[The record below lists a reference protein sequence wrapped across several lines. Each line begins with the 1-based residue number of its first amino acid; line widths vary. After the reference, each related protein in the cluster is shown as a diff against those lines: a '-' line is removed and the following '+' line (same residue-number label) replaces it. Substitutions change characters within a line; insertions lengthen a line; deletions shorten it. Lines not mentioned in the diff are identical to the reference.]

1 MAYIHLFQNE
11 KWWSH
16 SAYSYGYIST
26 EYSHWREGTNQCYQI
41 NYSAG
46 VSSGAYYK
54 NGINIYVILDGIA
67 YAIGS
72 GIGTNNSGSWY
83 QEGSGWYSVANK
95 TSGTTSFK
103 VNVYDAKTNALL
115 WSSSTYQLN
124 VDSAYPTV
132 TANPYLVSR
141 SINSLTFNIGG
152 TNIPT
157 DVYWSL
163 NNSSWNHAA
172 AQDVTIYNLTANT
185 GYTIYVQYR
194 NQADHSL
201 TTTATCT
208 GTTLPQATITSPAS
222 GFNVNSNSGLTVS
235 CTNNSGCPV
244 RFFLE
249 TVDGNGNGTRRYN
262 SGDTW
267 NTSHTFS
274 ASQILSMLQY
284 APNSNSLKVRVG
296 IGTLA
301 DWANEAYWSFN
312 DGFIKVVDSNPT
324 FVSTQWSYED
334 TNSRILDLTGNNQII
349 VKNYSTIRGVITSA
363 NKATA
368 KNYAT
373 MSKYRLTIG
382 SASKESDYS
391 SSSTVYVGTLT
402 ATSNVFSMYAIDS
415 RTNSTLAQ
423 RTVSSSNYKEY
434 FDIAIDTSKTQVT
447 RKDKVGSE
455 TVLNVEGKIWNASF
469 GKVSNA
475 IDTFIVEYKLTNQTD
490 EHYKS
495 LTVNKPT
502 ISGNTF
508 KLNASIQGDLG
519 ADGFTVTSSFNIRV
533 KITDKLSPSTYVMTL
548 GSGKPNIA
556 VHKDGVGINQPYDTS
571 VGGALQVNGQI
582 VGNRGGSWV
591 TGRDRAL
598 VKNISHGQQS
608 GMSFNPI
615 TSIKTT
621 LGSWELGNLSG
632 EEGLVFS
639 YVKDTDYNAGE
650 NKNVRVNINSQIR
663 ESWIHAAVT
672 LYDNPSGTNGSVN
685 FTSSDSAANYSYLEI
700 FFKWRDRHSSV
711 TVCSPNGKGV
721 TLLNAITWTTGETTQ
736 YENQT
741 CTISGT
747 SITRGAR
754 TYFNATS
761 TEFYAGA
768 NDSNYFFITKV
779 IGYR

>member
-1 MAYIHLFQNE
+1 M
-11 KWWSH
+11 
-16 SAYSYGYIST
+16 
-26 EYSHWREGTNQCYQI
+26 EYSHWREGTTQCYKI

-54 NGINIYVILDGIA
+54 NGINIYVILDGVS
-67 YAIGS
+67 YCIGS
-72 GIGTNNSGSWY
+72 GIGTNNSTSWY
-83 QEGSGWYSVANK
+83 HEGSGTYYIANK
-95 TSGTTSFK
+95 TSGHTGFYAA
-103 VNVYDAKTNALL
+103 VYDAKTNTLL
-115 WSSSTYQLN
+115 WAGGTANLN
-124 VDSAYPTV
+124 VDNAYPTV
-132 TANPYLVSR
+132 TTNPYVTSR

-152 TNIPT
+152 VNIAS

-163 NNSSWNHAA
+163 DNASWNHAT
-172 AQDVTIYNLTANT
+172 AQEVTIYNLTANT

-194 NQADHSL
+194 NTADHSL

-222 GFNVNSNSGLTVS
+222 GFNVNSNSGLYVS
-235 CTNNSGCPV
+235 CSNSSGCPV
-244 RFFLE
+244 KFFLE
-249 TVDGNGNGTRRYN
+249 TVDSNGNGVRRYTTD
-262 SGDTW
+262 STW
-267 NTSHTFS
+267 NTSYTFP

-284 APNSNSLKVRVG
+284 APNSNSLKIRVG

-301 DWANEAYWSFN
+301 DWVNESHWSFN
-312 DGFIKVVDSNPT
+312 DGYIKVVDSNPT
-324 FVSTQWSYED
+324 FASTQWSYED

-382 SASKESDYS
+382 SASKESNYS

-490 EHYKS
+490 EYYKP
-495 LTVNKPT
+495 LTVQTPT

-508 KLNASIQGDLG
+508 KLNTSIQGDLG
-519 ADGFTVTSSFNIRV
+519 ADGFTVTSSFNIRI
-533 KITDKLSPSTYVMTL
+533 KITDKLSPSTRVLTL
-548 GSGKPNIA
+548 GSGTPNIA
-556 VHKDGVGINQPYDTS
+556 IHKNGVAINQPYDTS
-571 VGGALQVNGQI
+571 QGGALQVNGDVSANNLPVATALSNLTFNDVAKNQKLNKNFIGSVDISGTWYNLINIRHRNGASDGDSYGLQI
-582 VGNRGGSWV
+582 RN
-591 TGRDRAL
+591 AL
-598 VKNISHGQQS
+598 VDKQNRLYVRSQYGNSSSWSDWEVIY
-608 GMSFNPI
+608 
-615 TSIKTT
+615 TIK
-621 LGSWELGNLSG
+621 S
-632 EEGLVFS
+632 
-639 YVKDTDYNAGE
+639 
-650 NKNVRVNINSQIR
+650 
-663 ESWIHAAVT
+663 
-672 LYDNPSGTNGSVN
+672 LYDNTSGTTGTVTLSESSAN
-685 FTSSDSAANYSYLEI
+685 FIYIDI
-700 FFKWRDRHSSV
+700 FYQWRDRYDCIRLYTPHNKSFS
-711 TVCSPNGKGV
+711 
-721 TLLNAITWTTGETTQ
+721 LINAITWTTGEVTQ
-736 YENQT
+736 YENQS

-754 TYFNATS
+754 TYFNVDVGGVVYHGKNS
-761 TEFYAGA
+761 G
-768 NDSNYFFITKV
+768 DYFKITKV